1 MKRNI
6 GNLSIIGLVILN
18 VIVWLV
24 FPPENDGRE
33 NFIRQY
39 AGEVIGSTNIILM
52 ACSLLLSTRPKWAEP
67 FFGGLDKMYVTHR
80 HTSTAAFLLIFV
92 HILTVPISTHWAL
105 GNYLAVIAAT
115 GIVTLVLLSLA
126 PRIPYLNRIT
136 GGTYEG
142 WKGLKKYIGIFFII
156 AYIHALTIG
165 NPLHAFVAINWV
177 QVFFIIGAVSYLYTE
192 LSPALA
198 PGASVGRLFKKY
210 LPYTVEA
217 VNHPNS
223 STTEVVMRARK
234 APIKRQRAG
243 QFLFVHFPGDRTLNE
258 SHPFTISSAPQEDVL
273 RLTVK
278 ASGDFTRALLS
289 NLHPGMD
296 AVVEGA
302 HGMFDYKTGGEK
314 QIWIAGGIG
323 LTPFLSF
330 LRDMDGNLNH
340 DVDFY
345 YTVRHKDEALFL
357 DEIEAAMKKN
367 SRLKVHIR
375 FSATD
380 GSLTVEEVVKRAGGD
395 VIAHSIYMCGPLA
408 MVQAFEDK
416 FLALGV
422 PAKNIHYEEFNFR

>member
-6 GNLSIIGLVILN
+6 GNLLIIGLVILN

-39 AGEVIGSTNIILM
+39 AGEIIGSNNIILM
-52 ACSLLLSTRPKWAEP
+52 AVSLFLSTRPKWAEP
-67 FFGGLDKMYVTHR
+67 YFGGLDKMYVTHR

-92 HILTVPISTHWAL
+92 HILTVPISAHWVL

-115 GIVTLVLLSLA
+115 GIVVLVLLSLA
-126 PRIPYLNRIT
+126 PRVPYLNRIT

-142 WKGLKKYIGIFFII
+142 WKNLKKYIGIFFII
-156 AYIHALTIG
+156 AYIHALTIAD
-165 NPLHAFVAINWV
+165 PLHAFIAINWV
-177 QVFFIIGAVSYLYTE
+177 QIFFIIGAASYLYTE
-192 LSPALA
+192 LF
-198 PGASVGRLFKKY
+198 GRFFKKY
-210 LPYTVEA
+210 LPYSVEA

-223 STTEVVMRARK
+223 STTEVVLRAKKDVIRK
-234 APIKRQRAG
+234 QRAG
-243 QFLFVHFPGDRTLNE
+243 QFLFVRFPGDQTLNE

-278 ASGDFTRALLS
+278 ASGDFTRALFS
-289 NLHPGMD
+289 NLQPGMD
-296 AVVEGA
+296 AIVEGA
-302 HGMFDYKTGGEK
+302 HGMFDYKTGGQK

-330 LRDMDGNLNH
+330 LRDMDGNLSQ
-340 DVDFY
+340 DVDLY
-345 YTVRHKDEALFL
+345 YTVRHKEEALFL
-357 DEIEAAMKKN
+357 GEVESAAKKN
-367 SRLKVHIR
+367 PCLKAYIR

-380 GSLTVEEVVKRAGGD
+380 GSLTIEEVLKNAGGI
-395 VIAHSIYMCGPLA
+395 VSGHHIYMCGPLA
-408 MVQAFEDK
+408 MVQAFEKK

-422 PAKNIHYEEFNFR
+422 PSKNLHYEEFNFR